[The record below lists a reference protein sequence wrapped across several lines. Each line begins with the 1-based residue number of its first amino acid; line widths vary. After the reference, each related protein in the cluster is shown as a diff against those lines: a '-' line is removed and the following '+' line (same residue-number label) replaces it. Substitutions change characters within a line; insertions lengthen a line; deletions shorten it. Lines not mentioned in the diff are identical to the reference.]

1 MDYAGKV
8 IISRLPQRL
17 PIAERVEI
25 WFKALQRFLERES
38 PHKLFDLLPDGQIV
52 AWEIRQSGRVR
63 VSPPG
68 EG

>member
-52 AWEIRQSGRVR
+52 AWEIREFGRVR
-63 VSPPG
+63 VSPAD